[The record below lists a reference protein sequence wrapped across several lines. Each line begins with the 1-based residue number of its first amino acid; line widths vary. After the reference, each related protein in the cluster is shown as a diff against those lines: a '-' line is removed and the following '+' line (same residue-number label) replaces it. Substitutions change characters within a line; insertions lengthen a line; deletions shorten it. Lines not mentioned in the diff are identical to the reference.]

1 MESQLN
7 IIGRISHFFSNN
19 RPLSFLL
26 VGTLVIFGSVTFL
39 LLPKQYNPEIQRP
52 AFVVTTTYDNVTT
65 EEAIDRVVYRLVEK
79 IRAVPGVDDILTEVH
94 DGTRIMTTVIFD
106 VGYDTT
112 RAKVDLISQIE
123 QHAYVAQG
131 VIPQPHIQEIN
142 PETIPV
148 LQIAF
153 TDSSQDL
160 FELRQTVIALSH
172 AVLSVEGVSHVDVR
186 GGYEA
191 AIDVHIDPVRLAHRG
206 VSVEAVLMALR
217 NSSVRMVETGF
228 VGERHVIEV
237 VYNDRITSTQE
248 YGTLEV
254 APGVLLADV
263 ATVSSGVVDRH
274 RQVLYAD
281 AQVRGDVVMLA
292 VSKLEGTSAP
302 VVTRGVREHIDTWM
316 ASNAPLMRY
325 DIVADD
331 GGKAEREIYG
341 LTMNLITSVLIV
353 VSILFLFLSP
363 RAATVVLVAIP
374 LTLLIVFGVGYLAGE
389 TINRITLFALILSL
403 GLLIDAAIVVTE
415 NIYRHLAMAP
425 PKDHMERVRT
435 IARAVNEVGVGLFL
449 SLVTSVIVFLPMAYI
464 TGMMGPYMGPISF
477 FVPAALVVSF
487 FVAII
492 VTPFTSSLILTNLSD
507 NARGIRRWFSSG
519 LDTITTHYARILRT
533 VLARRVLQARIVFG
547 LLGLF
552 FVSFL
557 LPLFGLVHF
566 QMLPRADQD
575 QWYVYLDLP
584 SGTAPALTS
593 HTVERVTDLLV
604 SDPMVVSVQWFVA
617 DAPIIDFNGL
627 FKGAQNRTEFEQA
640 TARVNLVSSKERRV
654 SSSDIVQGIRER
666 VHRELSDVAHH
677 VRFMEEPPGP
687 PVQATLVAK
696 LIADDPAART
706 AAAQSFAELLAAHER
721 VVDIHTTE
729 RVMADRIIFDL
740 SRDKARLLN
749 VDPHHVA
756 NTMAVLTQGI
766 DVAEHAIAGVREP
779 VPVRVGVPPS
789 SQTSPANMD
798 TWSVIDRS
806 GGAVPLSSL
815 LLTRHE
821 QRQAYA
827 HFEHATPVS
836 YVTAEVTEKPI
847 LYAIWSIV
855 RSIYRGEWEG
865 YRPVSWGL
873 FSVTVEDTE
882 GTEVHIAW
890 GGEWEMTLENF
901 RDLGIAMLVALL
913 LVYAVLVAQYN
924 SFAKPAYILVTV
936 PLGLIGILWG
946 FLLLD
951 QGFGIYLTATAL
963 IGFIALIGIVVNNA
977 IIYLEYVEQE
987 ELRGTDRREALVV
1000 AGTARLRPILLTSLT
1015 TVFGS
1020 LTIASDP
1027 VWSGLAWA
1035 IVFGLSLSTALTLFV
1050 YPTLLAYFTIRG
1062 EQRVQMK

>member
-1 MESQLN
+1 MDTQLN
-7 IIGRISHFFSNN
+7 IIGRISHFFSSN

-26 VGTLVIFGSVTFL
+26 VGTLVIFGSATFL

-52 AFVVTTTYDNVTT
+52 AFVITTAYDDVTS
-65 EEAIDRVVYRLVEK
+65 EEAIDRVMYRLVEK
-79 IRAVPGVDDILTEVH
+79 IRAVPGVDDILSEVH
-94 DGTRIMTTVIFD
+94 DGTRIKTTVIFD

-112 RAKVDLISQIE
+112 QAKVDLISQIE
-123 QHAYVAQG
+123 QHAYFARG
-131 VIPQPHIQEIN
+131 VIPEPHIQEIN

-148 LQIAF
+148 LQLVF
-153 TDSSQDL
+153 SDPTQDL
-160 FELRQTVIALSH
+160 RDLRQSIIALSH
-172 AVLSVEGVSHVDVR
+172 AVLTVRGVSGVDVR
-186 GGYEA
+186 GGYESA
-191 AIDVHIDPVRLAHRG
+191 VDVYVDPVRLASRG
-206 VSVEAVLMALR
+206 VGVEAVTMALQG
-217 NSSVRMVETGF
+217 SSVRMVNTGF
-228 VGERHVIEV
+228 VGERYVIET
-237 VYNDRITSTQE
+237 VYDDRIATLQE
-248 YGTLEV
+248 YETIEV

-274 RQVLYAD
+274 HRVLYAD
-281 AQVRGDVVMLA
+281 GDARGDVVMLA
-292 VSKLEGTSAP
+292 VAKLEGTSAP
-302 VVTRGVREHIDTWM
+302 IVTGEVRMHIDTWI
-316 ASNAPLMRY
+316 AEHAPSLKY
-325 DIVADD
+325 AVVADD
-331 GGKAEREIYG
+331 GAKAQREIFG
-341 LTMNLITSVLIV
+341 LTFNLITSVLIV

-403 GLLIDAAIVVTE
+403 GLLVDAAIVVTE
-415 NIYRHLAMAP
+415 NIYRHLSMAA
-425 PKDHMERVRT
+425 PKTHQERVRT

-464 TGMMGPYMGPISF
+464 TGMMGPYMGPIAF

-487 FVAII
+487 FVAIV
-492 VTPFTSSLILTNLSD
+492 VTPFVSSLVLTKVGD
-507 NARGIRRWFSSG
+507 TAHGIRQWFGAG
-519 LDTITTHYARILRT
+519 LDVVTSYYARTLRA
-533 VLARRVLQARIVFG
+533 VLNKKVLQRRIVFG
-547 LLGLF
+547 LAGLF
-552 FVSFL
+552 VLSFA
-557 LPLFGLVHF
+557 LPMFGLVHF

-584 SGTAPALTS
+584 NGTAPQATTE
-593 HTVERVTDLLV
+593 TVERITDLFV

-617 DAPIIDFNGL
+617 EAPIIDFNGL

-640 TARVNLVSSKERRV
+640 TARVNLVPASERAM
-654 SSSDIVQGIRER
+654 SSSDIANAMRDR
-666 VHRELSDVAHH
+666 VAQEMPEVFSYT
-677 VRFMEEPPGP
+677 RFVEEPPGP

-696 LIADDPAART
+696 ILTDDAEMRT
-706 AAAQSFAELLAAHER
+706 KTAQAFAGLLSRHEQ

-729 RVMADRIIFDL
+729 RMMADRIVYEL
-740 SRDKARLLN
+740 SRDKARVLD
-749 VDPHHVA
+749 VDTRSVA
-756 NTMAVLTQGI
+756 YTMAVLTEGVT
-766 DVAEHAIAGVREP
+766 VAEFTATSVREP
-779 VPVRVGVPPS
+779 IPVRVGVAPRQQDQPS
-789 SQTSPANMD
+789 DIDA
-798 TWSVIDRS
+798 WSVVDRMGS
-806 GGAVPLSSL
+806 PVPLSAL

-821 QRQAYA
+821 QRQVHA

-836 YVTAEVTEKPI
+836 YVTAEVIDRPI

-855 RSIYRGEWEG
+855 RSIYASEWEG
-865 YRPVSWGL
+865 YQAVSWSL
-873 FSVTVEDTE
+873 FHVAVQDE
-882 GTEVHIAW
+882 GGNVARIAW

-901 RDLGIAMLVALL
+901 RDLGLAMLVALL

-946 FLLLD
+946 FLFLD

-987 ELRGTDRREALVV
+987 ELRGTDRREALVA

-1035 IVFGLSLSTALTLFV
+1035 IVFGLSLSTLLTLFV
-1050 YPTLLAYFTIRG
+1050 YPTLLAYFTIRD
-1062 EQRVQMK
+1062 ESEIDQ